1 MHCRQITQQEGKEM
15 AEKWSCPTIETSAK
29 HNENVGEL
37 YILHLCIH
45 RNVIHIFIIIA
56 KIFDLLI
63 AEIEKAN
70 NPPSE
75 EKNGCVIS

>member
-1 MHCRQITQQEGKEM
+1 MIEGWLFT
-15 AEKWSCPTIETSAK
+15 A
-29 HNENVGEL
+29 
-37 YILHLCIH
+37 
-45 RNVIHIFIIIA
+45 IFIIIA